1 MPVLS
6 SHFRLAPDPLPAHPR
21 STSTRHFRSGPSGTG
36 HIPAQSIR
44 SMATPLTWI
53 KRPMGYLKSLFYNQ
67 ALAAKGIALSP
78 HQEKTEPDPEILFM
92 GEVCRRER
100 LELLGRHRDHTEFD
114 LGLCMDLF
122 SRDTSQQRIIQ
133 KEMESRTK
141 RVQSDAGYPQFE
153 TIIQKQG
160 GSENG
165 KLGARLSIRNEA
177 IDFSRTTEAENKQFI
192 KDSGTHMVGLT
203 KHFQATRAPPADPGG
218 TDGPKLDYPTTT
230 TTTHSWLSSKVT
242 HVISEED
249 IDFRPKKKLRSR
261 YAPST
266 LSSQERLHD
275 LLVDAQNDLKRYE
288 EVRKQWT
295 KGGRDSSFRRPR

>member
-6 SHFRLAPDPLPAHPR
+6 SLFRLAPDPLPSHPR
-21 STSTRHFRSGPSGTG
+21 PTSTRHFRSGPSGIG

-44 SMATPLTWI
+44 SMTTPPTWI
-53 KRPMGYLKSLFYNQ
+53 KRPTDYLKSLFYNQ
-67 ALAAKGIALSP
+67 ALAAKGIALFA

-100 LELLGRHRDHTEFD
+100 LELLGRHKDHTEFD
-114 LGLCMDLF
+114 LGLCMDMF

-141 RVQSDAGYPQFE
+141 RVRSDVGYPQFE
-153 TIIQKQG
+153 TIKQKQG
-160 GSENG
+160 GCENG
-165 KLGARLSIRNEA
+165 KLGARLSIWDEA

-192 KDSGTHMVGLT
+192 KDSGTHIVGLT
-203 KHFQATRAPPADPGG
+203 RHFQATRAPPVDPGG

-230 TTTHSWLSSKVT
+230 TTTHSCLSNKVT

-249 IDFRPKKKLRSR
+249 IDFRPKKKLRRR

-275 LLVDAQNDLKRYE
+275 LLVDAQNDLKRHE
-288 EVRKQWT
+288 EERRQWT

>member
-6 SHFRLAPDPLPAHPR
+6 SLFRLAPDPLPAHPR
-21 STSTRHFRSGPSGTG
+21 STSTRHFGSGPSGIG

-44 SMATPLTWI
+44 SMATPPTWI
-53 KRPMGYLKSLFYNQ
+53 KRPMDYLKSLFYNQ

-92 GEVCRRER
+92 REVCRKER
-100 LELLGRHRDHTEFD
+100 LELLGRHKDYAEFD
-114 LGLCMDLF
+114 LGLCMDMF

-141 RVQSDAGYPQFE
+141 RVRSGAEYPQLE
-153 TIIQKQG
+153 TIKQKQG
-160 GSENG
+160 GCENG

-192 KDSGTHMVGLT
+192 KDNGTHIVGLT
-203 KHFQATRAPPADPGG
+203 RHFQATRAPPVDPGG

-230 TTTHSWLSSKVT
+230 TTTHSCLSSKVT
-242 HVISEED
+242 HVISED
-249 IDFRPKKKLRSR
+249 IDFRPKKKLRRR

-275 LLVDAQNDLKRYE
+275 LLADAQNDLKRHE
-288 EVRKQWT
+288 EERRQWT